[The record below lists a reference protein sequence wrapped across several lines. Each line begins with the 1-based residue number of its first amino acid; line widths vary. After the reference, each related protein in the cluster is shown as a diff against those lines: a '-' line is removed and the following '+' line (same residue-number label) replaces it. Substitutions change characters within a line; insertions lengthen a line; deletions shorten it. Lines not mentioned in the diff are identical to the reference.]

1 MTHLNWTWATC
12 NCKVPSTH
20 KIIMFAYS
28 LLKKLVYEHS
38 TKGITLISC
47 GGFEVKYYEDNA
59 IKLSFVLT
67 EWAENLND
75 YEI

>member
-1 MTHLNWTWATC
+1 
-12 NCKVPSTH
+12 
-20 KIIMFAYS
+20 MFAYS